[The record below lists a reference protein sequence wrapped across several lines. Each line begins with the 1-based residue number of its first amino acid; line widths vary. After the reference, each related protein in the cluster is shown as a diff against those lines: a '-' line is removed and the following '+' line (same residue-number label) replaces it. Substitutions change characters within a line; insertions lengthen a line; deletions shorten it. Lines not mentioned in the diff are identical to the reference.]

1 MKIHQKKCVRLALV
15 FAALLLNFAE
25 PARVQADS
33 WKFAG
38 FMSTN
43 RQLLTATLL
52 PRGKVLVAGG
62 FVNAGAATN
71 TAEFFDPVTGTWA
84 NTPTMG
90 VARGRHPPTPFTH
103 GQNPLATGDNTI
115 GPHTH
120 APPP

>member
-62 FVNAGAATN
+62 YVNAGAATN
-71 TAEFFDPVTGTWA
+71 TAELFDPVTGTWA
-84 NTPTMG
+84 NTTSMG
-90 VARGRHPPTPFTH
+90 VARGGHTATPLTH
-103 GQNPLATGDNTI
+103 GQNLRAQGDNRV
-115 GPHTH
+115 GPK
-120 APPP
+120 P